1 MARFLFAMWEG
12 GGTVP
17 PELGIAR
24 RLIARGHAVHVLGDP
39 TIEAGAL
46 QSGCGFTAW
55 REAPHVRSLRP
66 EDALVKD
73 WEITNPLALFSAM
86 RDAILCGP
94 TGVFAQ
100 ETAAAIAS
108 FAPDAVAADMV
119 MIGSVMAA
127 QASRLPVAVLIP
139 NLYPFPAKGRP
150 MIGSGFGPATNV
162 VGRARDA
169 LMARVFRYLF
179 DRGLGPVNDARRAM
193 QLPPLAHTFDQ
204 ATGAD
209 VMLLLTS
216 EAFDYPGPPLPPHVR
231 YVGAQLDD
239 PTWAE
244 PWTSPWPASD
254 ARPLV
259 LVAFSSTFQNQRA
272 TLERVVLALG
282 ALDVRALVT
291 TGPALDGLGSAAPAN
306 VAVVASAPHAR
317 IIPSASLVISH
328 CGHGT
333 TLKTLSHGVPLV
345 CMPMGR
351 DQVDNAARVAWHGAG
366 MRIESS
372 APVDAIRR
380 AVTTVL
386 GDERYRRGAQALA
399 ARLRAESTTGDRAIA
414 ELEGLAR
421 R

>member
-24 RLIARGHAVHVLGDP
+24 RLIARRHAVHVLGDP
-39 TIEAGAL
+39 TIEAGAVR
-46 QSGCGFTAW
+46 SGCGFTAW

-94 TGVFAQ
+94 TGIFAR
-100 ETAAAIAS
+100 ETAAAIEA
-108 FAPDAVAADMV
+108 FAPDVVAADMV
-119 MIGSVMAA
+119 MIGAVVAA
-127 QASRLPVAVLIP
+127 QGSGVPAALLIP
-139 NLYPFPAKGRP
+139 NLYPFPSKGRP
-150 MIGSGFGPATNV
+150 MIGSGFSPATNV
-162 VGRARDA
+162 IGRARDA
-169 LMARVFRYLF
+169 LMARVFTYLF
-179 DRGLGPVNDARRAM
+179 DRGLGPVNDARRSM
-193 QLPPLAHTFDQ
+193 RLPPVAHTFDQ
-204 ATGAD
+204 AMSAD

-216 EAFDYPGPPLPPHVR
+216 EAFDYPGPPLPPQVR
-231 YVGAQLDD
+231 FVGAQLDD

-244 PWTSPWPASD
+244 AWTPPWPPSD

-272 TLERVVLALG
+272 ALERVMAALA
-282 ALDVRALVT
+282 ALDVRGLLT
-291 TGPALDGLGSAAPAN
+291 TGPALDGLGAAAPAN
-306 VAVVASAPHAR
+306 VAVVASAPHAQ
-317 IIPSASLVISH
+317 IIPAASLVISH

-333 TLKTLSHGVPLV
+333 TLKALSHGVPLV

-351 DQVDNAARVAWHGAG
+351 DQVDNAARVVWHGAG
-366 MRIESS
+366 LRIAPS

-386 GDERYRRGAQALA
+386 RDERYRRGAEALA
-399 ARLRAESTTGDRAIA
+399 ARLRTESAGGDRAIA
-414 ELEGLAR
+414 ELERLAVR
-421 R
+421 